1 MLRMESISFFIWK
14 NNEKKKKLEFAK
26 CLLMPDEF
34 NTLSN
39 LILVTILKD
48 TYYYACFFLIGK
60 LRLREVKCF
69 S

>member
-1 MLRMESISFFIWK
+1 MKK
-14 NNEKKKKLEFAK
+14 NELEFEK

-39 LILVTILKD
+39 LILVTVLKD
-48 TYYYACFFLIGK
+48 TYYYAGYFLIGK
-60 LRLREVKCF
+60 LWLREVKCF

>member
-1 MLRMESISFFIWK
+1 MLRMRASHSSFGRTMKK
-14 NNEKKKKLEFAK
+14 NKLEFVK

-39 LILVTILKD
+39 LILVTVLKD

-60 LRLREVKCF
+60 LWLREVKCF